1 MKLLLTELSC
11 SLQEKSC
18 DIIDPRKKMSLKPE
32 DNKSR
37 NFKTADVSNLC
48 FEHDLY
54 HVKKIKIEVDDCKA
68 SNF

>member
-1 MKLLLTELSC
+1 MKLLLTEL

-37 NFKTADVSNLC
+37 NFKEADKISNLC

-54 HVKKIKIEVDDCKA
+54 HVKKIKIEVNDCKA